1 MRLLA
6 DENIPLET
14 IRALRGA
21 GHDVFSASES
31 KQGASDDAHIARA
44 IQEDRLILTFDLDFG
59 QLAAT
64 ASPKPVAGVLLLR
77 LEPQNPEEVTS
88 VNRLT
93 TLSASQVSHEPTAGV
108 SENGCSSIHWTTR
121 GITRIY
127 SISLSSQE
135 QVPRTFSGTAGQ
147 AFSHPVDA
155 REPPDSVATGSRAR
169 CGHPP
174 SARF

>member
-31 KQGASDDAHIARA
+31 TQGASDDAHIARA

-77 LEPQNPEEVTS
+77 LEPQNPEEVT
-88 VNRLT
+88 
-93 TLSASQVSHEPTAGV
+93 TLLRTLLARPEIVWRGHL
-108 SENGCSSIHWTTR
+108 SIVD
-121 GITRIY
+121 RIH
-127 SISLSSQE
+127 LRQR
-135 QVPRTFSGTAGQ
+135 PL
-147 AFSHPVDA
+147 
-155 REPPDSVATGSRAR
+155 
-169 CGHPP
+169 
-174 SARF
+174 